1 MATEHPISFI
11 EKVEELMGRGKL
23 LKQSAGLEALVGNLD
38 GLDLRLM
45 SITRTLPKDQVRPAT
60 IVIDD
65 GCGTKIELMCMNRM
79 CLNAVETD

>member
-1 MATEHPISFI
+1 MEYPISFI
-11 EKVEELMGRGKL
+11 KKVEELMGRGKL
-23 LKQSAGLEALVGNLD
+23 PRQSEGLGALIENLD

-65 GCGTKIELMCMNRM
+65 GCGTKIELMCINRM
-79 CLNAVETD
+79 CLNAVETN